1 MTAVELIQW
10 RAFCAIMA
18 VMNVVYMEYNTVII
32 IYKKKVLQI
41 LSTKKQNFF
50 IEVWILSIPHKGIDN
65 C

>member
-32 IYKKKVLQI
+32 IIII
-41 LSTKKQNFF
+41 LK
-50 IEVWILSIPHKGIDN
+50 KGIAN
-65 C
+65 SINKKTKLFH